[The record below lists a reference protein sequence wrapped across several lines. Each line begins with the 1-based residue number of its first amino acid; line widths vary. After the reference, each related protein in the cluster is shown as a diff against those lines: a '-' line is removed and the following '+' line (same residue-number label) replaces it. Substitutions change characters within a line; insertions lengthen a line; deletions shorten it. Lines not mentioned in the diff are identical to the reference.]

1 MPIWTK
7 STKNHHKVP
16 QKDALDDSG
25 FLSYDRIFEKSL
37 YKILLQGFFI
47 DSKQITLLQNLR
59 TVSMIL
65 LYTNERKGVRQRCKC
80 EHMRKSL
87 TGKKYKRH
95 CKNMFIKLMHFVYT
109 IGLNIIS
116 GISFNVKV

>member
-1 MPIWTK
+1 M
-7 STKNHHKVP
+7 P

-37 YKILLQGFFI
+37 YTILLQGFFI

-87 TGKKYKRH
+87 T
-95 CKNMFIKLMHFVYT
+95 
-109 IGLNIIS
+109 
-116 GISFNVKV
+116 